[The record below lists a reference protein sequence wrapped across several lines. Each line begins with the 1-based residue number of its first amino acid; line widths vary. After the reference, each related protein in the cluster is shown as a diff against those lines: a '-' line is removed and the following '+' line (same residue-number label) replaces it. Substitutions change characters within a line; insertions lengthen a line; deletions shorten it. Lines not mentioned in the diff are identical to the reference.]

1 MCVNLLLLGI
11 KRGILARFICRNVF
25 VAFDSGA
32 PQKPPLFIRQRK
44 RPVTAG
50 SDLSRRAGTATA
62 LPLKLNSVE
71 INITVKALSQS
82 VRAPPV
88 ERSSLE
94 FNGDVLFKDAS
105 HLEIGVRLVYSYG
118 IIISAD

>member
-1 MCVNLLLLGI
+1 M
-11 KRGILARFICRNVF
+11 
-25 VAFDSGA
+25 
-32 PQKPPLFIRQRK
+32 
-44 RPVTAG
+44 
-50 SDLSRRAGTATA
+50 
-62 LPLKLNSVE
+62 
-71 INITVKALSQS
+71 KALSQS

-88 ERSSLE
+88 VRSSLE

>member
-1 MCVNLLLLGI
+1 M
-11 KRGILARFICRNVF
+11 
-25 VAFDSGA
+25 
-32 PQKPPLFIRQRK
+32 
-44 RPVTAG
+44 TAG

-94 FNGDVLFKDAS
+94 CNGDVLFQDAS

-118 IIISAD
+118 IITSAD